1 MRIEEIALAD
11 LKPYENNPRD
21 NSGAVDALANSLA
34 KFGWQQPIVIDK
46 DNVIVCGH
54 TRYLAARKIGMK
66 KAPCKRAED
75 LSEEQIAAYRLADNK
90 IAELSA
96 WDFAKLDEELEK
108 LEFGECDMRDFGFT
122 FDNKG
127 DEPDESDLFSE
138 SNFNYKEQ
146 YGVIVMCKDETE
158 QEKVYNKLSEMG
170 YECKVVAT

>member
-1 MRIEEIALAD
+1 MQIEEIALAD

-54 TRYLAARKIGMK
+54 TRYLAAQKIGMK

-108 LEFGECDMRDFGFT
+108 LEFGECDMRDFGFENVGGG
-122 FDNKG
+122 FS
-127 DEPDESDLFSE
+127 ESDLDALFE
-138 SNFNYKEQ
+138 DAPAKED
-146 YGVIVMCKDETE
+146 KP
-158 QEKVYNKLSEMG
+158 KLIKCPHCGE
-170 YECKVVAT
+170 EFEV